1 MYGIWLAGDRLLYS
15 HTPLNTEDDLKKRIA
30 VFLDRDGV
38 LNRAI
43 VCDGRPFAPASATEV
58 EILPGVPE
66 GCAELRRRGF
76 VLVVVTN
83 QPEVARGTLSR
94 EAVEEIH
101 QHMQARIPL
110 DDIRVCYHDDAD
122 RCTCRKPNAGMLL
135 SASRDWNIELTAS
148 FLIGDRWRDIE
159 AGRRAGCRTVFID
172 RGYAEPRPQAVD
184 FSATSFSHAVDW
196 VVAQSKVVSRFSE

>member
-1 MYGIWLAGDRLLYS
+1 MTAK
-15 HTPLNTEDDLKKRIA
+15 DDLRKRRA

-43 VCDGRPFAPASATEV
+43 VRDGKPFSPATVTEV
-58 EILPGVPE
+58 EIPSDVPE
-66 GCAELRRRGF
+66 GCAELRRWGF

-122 RCTCRKPNAGMLL
+122 RCTCRKPNPGMLL
-135 SASRDWNIELTAS
+135 SASRDWNVDLSTS

-172 RGYAEPRPQAVD
+172 RQYAEPLPQAVD
-184 FSATSFSHAVDW
+184 FSATSFSHAVEW
-196 VVAQSKVVSRFSE
+196 VIAQAKVATPLSE